1 MKVNEKKFDCIM
13 GNAVCSIKELSK
25 KTGIAEATIVR
36 IKSGNQE
43 GRPTTL
49 GKIAKALDVKIED
62 FID

>member
-1 MKVNEKKFDCIM
+1 M
-13 GNAVCSIKELSK
+13 GNAVCSVKELSK

-49 GKIAKALDVKIED
+49 GKIAKALGVKIED